1 MNVIFFP
8 FHKRR
13 KPSPTQL
20 RQRQQLEEL
29 REVKRRLDA
38 ARCFFQAVSDHDLV
52 AASVCD
58 LKRLGRDRVHVTV
71 GSALD
76 LFGGG
81 MKFEEVLQECRK
93 GRRFH
98 SNPAAIKHP

>member
-38 ARCFFQAVSDHDLV
+38 ARYSYLLHQAKLDNLRCESIPL
-52 AASVCD
+52 AS
-58 LKRLGRDRVHVTV
+58 L
-71 GSALD
+71 
-76 LFGGG
+76 
-81 MKFEEVLQECRK
+81 
-93 GRRFH
+93 
-98 SNPAAIKHP
+98 

>member
-38 ARCFFQAVSDHDLV
+38 ARCFFQAVSYHDLV
-52 AASVCD
+52 AASVYEIN
-58 LKRLGRDRVHVTV
+58 
-71 GSALD
+71 ALQARYSYLLHQAKLD
-76 LFGGG
+76 NLRC
-81 MKFEEVLQECRK
+81 ESIPLA
-93 GRRFH
+93 
-98 SNPAAIKHP
+98 SL